1 MDEVKDYILSLLK
14 SGLWVFPVRGKG
26 QTVEDCKRPMS
37 FREGDD
43 LITWKD
49 ERILS
54 YAEDYA
60 RRGHGA
66 WGIWLYRSNLL
77 GLDLDLYKLPVN
89 VNIVDDLKKTN
100 LYVERTGRGG
110 LHVIGFYYS
119 RTPVSLTI
127 DPPVPGLEW
136 KHDGYF
142 IIHPTVLKTPTSEYR
157 YERIHGD
164 LLSADSIEDY
174 LPYIGRLLRT
184 RVEVV
189 PVKEKKMK
197 GVEGRFNG
205 LRLNVDVLSNEEISV
220 LLYLVFKEARCAG
233 MQKILE
239 EIMKTGICPISKEMD
254 GSMRIPRTTR
264 WMVQYILSSVMAW
277 IGFSSPRARV
287 WMKSW
292 RFTDEDVEPRGDSL
306 DNSLMNVYRYG
317 KLFLIPRGSCP
328 FCTESCPHT
337 PIHRVL
343 RIPEKRIKLMVEAIK
358 AAGRP

>member
-1 MDEVKDYILSLLK
+1 MIEVKDYILELLK
-14 SGLWVFPVRGKG
+14 SGLWVFPVKGKG
-26 QTVEDCKRPMS
+26 QTVEECKRPMS

-60 RRGHGA
+60 RRGHTGWA
-66 WGIWLYRSNLL
+66 VWLYRSNLL
-77 GLDLDLYKLPVN
+77 GLDLDLYKLTVN
-89 VNIVDDLKKTN
+89 VDIVDELKRTN
-100 LYVERTGRGG
+100 LYIERTGRGG

-119 RTPVSLTI
+119 TTPVSLSI
-127 DPPVPGLEW
+127 DPPVSGLEW

-142 IIHPTVLKTPTSEYR
+142 IIHPSVLRTPTSEYR

-164 LLSADSIEDY
+164 LLNPGDISDY
-174 LPYIGRLLRT
+174 FSFVGRLLGT

-197 GVEGRFNG
+197 AVEGRFNG
-205 LRLNVDVLSNEEISV
+205 LRLNVDDLSNEEISV
-220 LLYLVFKEARCAG
+220 LLYLVFKESGCTG

-239 EIMKTGICPISKEMD
+239 EIMRSGICPISKGMD
-254 GSMRIPRTTR
+254 ASMRIPRTTR
-264 WMVQYILSSVMAW
+264 WMLQYSLASVMAW
-277 IGFSSPRARV
+277 IGFSAQRARE

-292 RFTDEDVEPRGDSL
+292 RFVDEDVEPRGDSL
-306 DNSLMNVYRYG
+306 DNALMNVYRYG
-317 KLFLIPRGSCP
+317 KLFLIPRGGCP
-328 FCTESCPHT
+328 FCTEACPYT

-343 RIPEKRIKLMVEAIK
+343 RIPEKRIKVMAEAIK
-358 AAGRP
+358 AARRP